1 MRKRQ
6 YEVGE
11 MQGGLKTAGKGKA
24 NAPLYRRQFQLFDD
38 RFNSTK
44 PICYGLINFVT
55 KALGFR
61 GRAGALILEKRE

>member
-44 PICYGLINFVT
+44 PIGVVS
-55 KALGFR
+55 
-61 GRAGALILEKRE
+61 